1 MCLMWFPMTDPN
13 PISDTAD
20 DYSRFEARLVA
31 HDLDATRVSTADLG
45 ETTAR
50 QLVTELIDTGVVTPV
65 PGKRVF
71 VHKPSGTAFDSST
84 QLAVFHQGWTAA
96 RNADKEGE

>member
-1 MCLMWFPMTDPN
+1 MTDPN
-13 PISDTAD
+13 PIDDTAD
-20 DYSRFEARLVA
+20 DYSRLEARLIA
-31 HDLDATRVSTADLG
+31 RDQDATRVVTTDLG

-50 QLVTELIDTGVVTPV
+50 QLVTELIDNGVVTPV

-71 VHKPSGTAFDSST
+71 VHEPSGTIFDSST

-96 RNADKEGE
+96 RDDVMGEES

>member
-1 MCLMWFPMTDPN
+1 MTDPN
-13 PISDTAD
+13 PIDNTTD

-31 HDLDATRVSTADLG
+31 RDQDATRVLTADIG
-45 ETTAR
+45 DTAAR
-50 QLVTELIDTGVVTPV
+50 KLVTELIDNSVVTPV

-71 VHKPSGTAFDSST
+71 VHEPSGTAFDSST

-96 RNADKEGE
+96 RNADEVGGE